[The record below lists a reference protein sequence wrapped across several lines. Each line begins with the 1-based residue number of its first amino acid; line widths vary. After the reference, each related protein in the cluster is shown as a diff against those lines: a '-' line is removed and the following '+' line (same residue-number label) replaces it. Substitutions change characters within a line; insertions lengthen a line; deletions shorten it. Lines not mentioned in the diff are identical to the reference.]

1 MIKKEHMKI
10 KFSSRANSQLSLF
23 LDLGLR
29 ETGFVV
35 GMDLGKYKII
45 ESLIPI
51 SFNKKNI
58 CDIYR
63 KIYNKIGNKL
73 IGVFFFNKHIFLDD
87 WFIEDI
93 IIKVKDNDIK
103 VFLYEINSK
112 SSEKTLQE
120 IKYSGR

>member
-1 MIKKEHMKI
+1 MEVR
-10 KFSSRANSQLSLF
+10 FSSRANSQLSLF
-23 LDLGLR
+23 FDLDLK
-29 ETGFVV
+29 ETGFLV
-35 GMDLGKYKII
+35 GEDLGKYKII

-58 CDIYR
+58 CDVYR
-63 KIYNKIGNKL
+63 KAYNRIGNKL
-73 IGVFFFNKHIFLDD
+73 MGVFFFNKYIFLDD

-112 SSEKTLQE
+112 SSEKFLEE
-120 IKYSGR
+120 INYSGDKNE

>member
-10 KFSSRANSQLSLF
+10 RFSSRANSQLSLF
-23 LDLGLR
+23 SDLGLR

-58 CDIYR
+58 CGIYR
-63 KIYNKIGNKL
+63 KIYNKIGNRL
-73 IGVFFFNKHIFLDD
+73 MGVFFFNKYIFLDD

-112 SSEKTLQE
+112 SSEKALQE

>member
-1 MIKKEHMKI
+1 MKI
-10 KFSSRANSQLSLF
+10 RFSSRANSQLSLF
-23 LDLGLR
+23 FDLGLK

-35 GMDLGKYKII
+35 GKDLGKYKII

-58 CDIYR
+58 CGIYR
-63 KIYNKIGNKL
+63 KIYNKIGNRL
-73 IGVFFFNKHIFLDD
+73 MGVFFFNKYIFLDD

-103 VFLYEINSK
+103 VFLYKINSK
-112 SSEKTLQE
+112 SSEKALQE